1 MHINKR
7 SSNKKSDLFNYEFVE
22 SLIKGGADINV
33 TDQHGHT
40 LFHEVARSWNVD
52 VAQFVLSQGEHK
64 IQRVLT
70 PVCKPKQKNRYA
82 LRT

>member
-22 SLIKGGADINV
+22 SLIKGGSDINV

-40 LFHEVARSWNVD
+40 LFHEVARS
-52 VAQFVLSQGEHK
+52 
-64 IQRVLT
+64 
-70 PVCKPKQKNRYA
+70 
-82 LRT
+82 